1 VQNLHLGKM
10 RLTKNFTRQ
19 EFDCKDGT
27 IVPQKYMANLQELAN
42 NLQILRDCIEEPVL
56 ITGSGYRTESH
67 NKKVGG
73 AKNSQHL
80 TASAADINAKNYT
93 PKELADFIEKLID
106 LKQMKQGGLGVY
118 RGFVHY
124 DIRGTKARW

>member
-1 VQNLHLGKM
+1 M
-10 RLTKNFTRQ
+10 RLTKNFSLS

-27 IVPQKYMANLQELAN
+27 KVPTQFIPNVQKLAN
-42 NLQILRDCIEEPVL
+42 NLQVLRDYLKVPVR
-56 ITGSGYRTESH
+56 ITGSGYRTPSH

-80 TASAADINAKNYT
+80 TASAGDINADGFT
-93 PKELADFIEKLID
+93 PVQLAKVIEKLIAEG
-106 LKQMKQGGLGVY
+106 KMTEGGIGIY
-118 RGFVHY
+118 KGFVHY